1 MLAGS
6 HYAANSHA
14 SYDTTMGGGS
24 SLCIGTA
31 AFGCLEDI
39 YTVFLTEVLLISK
52 ANGKEGTDATSK
64 AGN

>member
-1 MLAGS
+1 M
-6 HYAANSHA
+6 
-14 SYDTTMGGGS
+14 
-24 SLCIGTA
+24 CIGTA